1 MQQDFFFA
9 VIYLI
14 THLFK
19 SWQKTTDPYD
29 SSVVLLMIIPVTS
42 IFIMLTFVGMGD
54 QYTLTPGT
62 NRMISL
68 SAFFLLLMNLLV
80 FGINQYNRE
89 KNRKY
94 TEVQLLLQKE
104 TDFTEYYKMLLSQSE
119 NQAILI
125 HDIKKHLQSIASL
138 NEQNAP
144 DKVNAYI
151 NELLLSSDFK
161 ESARICDNELLN
173 AIMARYRRQC
183 TEQGIS
189 FTADIRSGVLHF
201 LPDSDLTS
209 LFAICWIMPWKL
221 PGKFPTLIS
230 KLMAASGK
238 IHLLF

>member
-1 MQQDFFFA
+1 M
-9 VIYLI
+9 
-14 THLFK
+14 
-19 SWQKTTDPYD
+19 
-29 SSVVLLMIIPVTS
+29 
-42 IFIMLTFVGMGD
+42 
-54 QYTLTPGT
+54 
-62 NRMISL
+62 
-68 SAFFLLLMNLLV
+68 
-80 FGINQYNRE
+80 
-89 KNRKY
+89 
-94 TEVQLLLQKE
+94 QLLLQKE

-201 LPDSDLTS
+201 CRTV
-209 LFAICWIMPWKL
+209 
-221 PGKFPTLIS
+221 TL
-230 KLMAASGK
+230 
-238 IHLLF
+238 LLFLQFAG